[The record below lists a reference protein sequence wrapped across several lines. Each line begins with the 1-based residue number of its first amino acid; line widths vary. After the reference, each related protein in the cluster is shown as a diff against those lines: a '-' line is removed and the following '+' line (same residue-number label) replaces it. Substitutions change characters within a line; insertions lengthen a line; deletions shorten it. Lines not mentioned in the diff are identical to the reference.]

1 MKTFQKLARKWAGVE
16 DPLSSPRLNSP
27 NDMLPGAIAGASVFM
42 IENGL
47 LLAVYDPWEARP
59 RYVYCKDESEL
70 ASQLV
75 ADGVARRM
83 LRDTTKDSGQTSFG
97 NYPTPTVAK
106 I

>member
-1 MKTFQKLARKWAGVE
+1 MRTIQRLARKWLGDE
-16 DPLSSPRLNSP
+16 NPLNSPRLNSP

-59 RYVYCKDESEL
+59 RYVFCKDEAEL
-70 ASQLV
+70 AGQLV

-97 NYPTPTVAK
+97 NYTTRTVAK

>member
-1 MKTFQKLARKWAGVE
+1 MRIIQKLARKWAE
-16 DPLSSPRLNSP
+16 DPLSNSRINSP

-59 RYVYCKDESEL
+59 RYVFCKDEAEL
-70 ASQLV
+70 AGQLV

-83 LRDTTKDSGQTSFG
+83 LRDTNKDSGQTSFG
-97 NYPTPTVAK
+97 GYPTPNVAK

>member
-1 MKTFQKLARKWAGVE
+1 MKTFQKLARKWAGVD

-70 ASQLV
+70 A
-75 ADGVARRM
+75 RRM
-83 LRDTTKDSGQTSFG
+83 LRDSSKDSSQTSFVG
-97 NYPTPTVAK
+97 YPTPQVTR